1 MPKARTRQKLPANP
15 VQSENHYHELR
26 EVVRSL
32 IASFAEANNVSHAIL
47 APLLVDLAVDSR
59 GLEYM
64 YTTKKPTPAGLRKV
78 FERFRRETG
87 DFIGATQKDAE
98 AFIAM
103 FQIACQL
110 AGALDPDIGEDAA

>member
-1 MPKARTRQKLPANP
+1 MPKARTRRSRPTNP
-15 VQSENHYHELR
+15 IQAENDYDELR
-26 EVVRSL
+26 EAVRSM
-32 IASFAEANNVSHAIL
+32 ISSFAEANDISHAIL
-47 APLLVDLAVDSR
+47 APMLVDLAVDSC

-64 YTTKKPTPAGLRKV
+64 YMTKKPTPAGLRQV
-78 FERFRRETG
+78 FERFRRDTS